1 MIKAGDMNFDSVNH
15 INVQLNKVSGN
26 LLPMTN
32 DSGFSVF
39 WLTYGV
45 VVWLFELARAIGF
58 IFGFMAVSIEKII
71 LDTMISIVYTTEV
84 IFLNVQIQRHKV
96 LMRQFILQLNNIL
109 DAGDEVMREVVMTT
123 MKPVMIPLNFYWLT
137 GVVTVSIWCLMPL
150 NLLSKKSSFYYED
163 YRMPVAFSKQPF
175 SATVFVLGTLVI
187 WICSIGMYLK
197 KVSVDIYMVNVV
209 LLMTVQYR
217 YITTKL
223 ALIFRKGASWDEGN
237 DTAAGNYSSRVN
249 MSVEKELKM
258 LCRYYNTVVHQSY
271 LLKKLLSWNLNLI
284 YVTSIFRFCFG
295 AIQLSTVLVAHF
307 IVGLSI
313 TLFQIGGVMQ
323 FYILCSSVQKLSD
336 ASTEM
341 TNMAFHENWYQFTPS
356 IKRIFMLMV
365 LSNNLGCE
373 ITTCEKLRLS
383 LSAFMSVMNQ
393 AYSVALLVLRMK

>member
-295 AIQLSTVLVAHF
+295 AIQLSTSANCCSTNENRKIEARAVHVMSFCESTGA
-307 IVGLSI
+307 
-313 TLFQIGGVMQ
+313 GGALYRGVV
-323 FYILCSSVQKLSD
+323 YHSVPNRRSD
-336 ASTEM
+336 AILYS
-341 TNMAFHENWYQFTPS
+341 
-356 IKRIFMLMV
+356 L
-365 LSNNLGCE
+365 L
-373 ITTCEKLRLS
+373 LRPK
-383 LSAFMSVMNQ
+383 VIGRKHRNDE
-393 AYSVALLVLRMK
+393 YGIP